1 MLTLRIFRQVIHE
14 MIDEGVLFLGQN
26 AYKIEKINAFD
37 TAFLSLIESDSTEEL
52 LTVTGL
58 FTHFFGLDTTVAE
71 RQFFKRLA
79 QLIGTR
85 AARLSACG
93 IAAIAS
99 KNNYIEQVGS
109 FACSEI
115 Q

>member
-1 MLTLRIFRQVIHE
+1 MIFI
-14 MIDEGVLFLGQN
+14 
-26 AYKIEKINAFD
+26 AYIQFCLVDSD
-37 TAFLSLIESDSTEEL
+37 TTDEL

-58 FTHFFGLDTTVAE
+58 FNHFYSLDTTISE

-93 IAAIAS
+93 IAAIVS
-99 KNNYIEQVGS
+99 KQGYLEEGCSVATDGS
-109 FACSEI
+109 LYNVSDNSSCFRSR
-115 Q
+115 

>member
-1 MLTLRIFRQVIHE
+1 
-14 MIDEGVLFLGQN
+14 MIEADPT
-26 AYKIEKINAFD
+26 D
-37 TAFLSLIESDSTEEL
+37 EL

-58 FTHFFGLDTTVAE
+58 FTHFFGLDTTIPE

-93 IAAIAS
+93 IAAIVS
-99 KNNYIEQVGS
+99 KQNSLDKVRWLD
-109 FACSEI
+109 
-115 Q
+115 

>member
-1 MLTLRIFRQVIHE
+1 MQAGKCAAVIPT
-14 MIDEGVLFLGQN
+14 IDIN
-26 AYKIEKINAFD
+26 TAY
-37 TAFLSLIESDSTEEL
+37 SDNTDEL

-58 FTHFFGLDTTVAE
+58 FAHFYSLDTTIKE

-93 IAAIAS
+93 IAAIVS
-99 KNNYIEQVGS
+99 KQGYLEEGCGIATDGS
-109 FACSEI
+109 LYNVRFRPLALKKHNAPDP
-115 Q
+115 